1 MKIVIEVPDETIEW
15 AHAEG
20 VNRQMI
26 AKFLRDEVQGIG
38 RRFGHVPELGRHQRP
53 GESHE
58 WRAWIFNQVGV
69 VLTHYRRKDP
79 SRRAAGL

>member
-1 MKIVIEVPDETIEW
+1 MKVVIEIPDDTVEW

-26 AKFLRDEVQGIG
+26 TKFLREEVRGIG
-38 RRFGHVPELGRHQRP
+38 RRFGHVPELGRGQRP

-58 WRAWIFNQVGV
+58 WRAWLFNHARV
-69 VLTHYRRKDP
+69 VLVHYQRKNP